1 MLPAG
6 RGGGPAPRPRIQS
19 TQRPPADILRFNG
32 WLKTYAAEKKAVYA
46 DYYTATVDAAGFL
59 REGTTSDGLHPNAQ
73 GYALMAPVAS
83 SAIAEALKK

>member
-1 MLPAG
+1 M
-6 RGGGPAPRPRIQS
+6 
-19 TQRPPADILRFNG
+19 
-32 WLKTYAAEKKAVYA
+32 KKAVYA

-59 REGTTSDGLHPNAQ
+59 REGTTNDGLHPNAQ